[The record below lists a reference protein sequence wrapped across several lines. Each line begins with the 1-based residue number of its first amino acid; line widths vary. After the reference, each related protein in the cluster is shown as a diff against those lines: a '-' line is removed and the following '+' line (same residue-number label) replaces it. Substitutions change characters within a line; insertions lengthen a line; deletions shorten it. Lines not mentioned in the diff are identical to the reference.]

1 MHTIDEGLLTWAI
14 KESVFQLGGDPEAQA
29 LHTEVHDRVLAHFN
43 RPLVYKLIFPDFT
56 LLPPGT
62 PREVP
67 PIEEVATWQAVV
79 RYENECEFFNSVR
92 FVTDLP
98 AAK

>member
-1 MHTIDEGLLTWAI
+1 MREVNEELLAWAI
-14 KESVFQLGGDPEAQA
+14 KESVFQLGGDPEDLV

-43 RPLVYKLIFPDFT
+43 RPPVYKLIFLDFT